1 MKEIKLTQ
9 EQIEIVEREGFFY
22 SIAEPNRITYSK
34 RLWNKYRLAVEV
46 HYKDGN
52 FHKAYSI

>member
-9 EQIEIVEREGFFY
+9 EQIEIVEREGVLY
-22 SIAEPNRITYSK
+22 SIAEPNRITHSK

-52 FHKAYSI
+52 FYKAYSI